1 METYT
6 SRQAHAANRKRAAYL
21 LDEWDDTQKP
31 ALERIEA
38 AALAFLHS
46 LDMART
52 DLLLAKDIE
61 KVDALACDTAG
72 QTLDLISDLMGTA
85 RRELEDHNGD
95 VEEMRLDL
103 STLEEEHKKWAVR
116 WDARKKEPLFGDI
129 RRLAIKEA
137 RT

>member
-6 SRQAHAANRKRAAYL
+6 SLQQHAGNRMRAGRL
-21 LDEWDDTQKP
+21 IEEWDDTQKP
-31 ALERIEA
+31 ALERIKA

-61 KVDALACDTAG
+61 KVDSLACDTAG
-72 QTLDLISDLMGTA
+72 QTLDLIADLAGTA
-85 RRELEDHNGD
+85 RREIEDCDGD

-103 STLEEEHKKWAVR
+103 SLLKDEHAKWSVR
-116 WDARKKEPLFGDI
+116 WAARKPAPLFGDI
-129 RRLAIKEA
+129 ARLVQP
-137 RT
+137 

>member
-1 METYT
+1 MPDTYT

-21 LDEWDDTQKP
+21 LDEWDDTAKP

-46 LDMART
+46 LDMARV

-72 QTLDLISDLMGTA
+72 QTLDLIADLAATA
-85 RRELEDHNGD
+85 RREIEDCDGD

-103 STLEEEHKKWAVR
+103 SLLEDEHAKWSAR
-116 WDARKKEPLFGDI
+116 WAARKPTPLFGDI
-129 RRLAIKEA
+129 RRLSSKES
-137 RT
+137 